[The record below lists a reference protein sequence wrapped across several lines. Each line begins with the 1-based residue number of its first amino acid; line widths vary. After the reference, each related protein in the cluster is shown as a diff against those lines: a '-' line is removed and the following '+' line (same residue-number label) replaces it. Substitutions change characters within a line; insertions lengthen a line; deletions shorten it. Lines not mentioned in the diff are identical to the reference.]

1 MLARLTRSFTHA
13 PARLVRMGIWM
24 FLAGTAALLCAA
36 LAQAAGPEQALGM
49 ALATRYPSLP
59 TWFVPETALG
69 FTVAA
74 SLVCWG
80 VWAMGAGLRLARTG
94 RRH

>member
-1 MLARLTRSFTHA
+1 MFAILSRSFA
-13 PARLVRMGIWM
+13 RSPARLVRMGMWM

-36 LAQAAGPEQALGM
+36 LAQVAGPEQALGM

-74 SLVCWG
+74 TLVCWG
-80 VWAMGAGLRLARTG
+80 VWAMGAGLRLARSG
-94 RRH
+94 RRR